1 MKEVSIEQIIL
12 KREVMDG
19 QRYNNVW
26 GKYNRQNT
34 SNIIGIEGQR
44 SSFKMDSCREF
55 RSSQIE
61 KEILTVTGGL
71 KKDSS
76 NIYTF

>member
-44 SSFKMDSCREF
+44 SSFKMDSLR
-55 RSSQIE
+55 I
-61 KEILTVTGGL
+61 
-71 KKDSS
+71 
-76 NIYTF
+76 